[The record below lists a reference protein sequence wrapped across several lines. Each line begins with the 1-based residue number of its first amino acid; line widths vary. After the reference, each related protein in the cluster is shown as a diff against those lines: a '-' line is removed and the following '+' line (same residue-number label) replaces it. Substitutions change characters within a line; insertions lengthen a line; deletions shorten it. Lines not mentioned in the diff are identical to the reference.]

1 MPEPEERI
9 EPVVGVL
16 GGSGV
21 YELEGLEGARW
32 EKFESPF
39 GAPSDE
45 LLIGELG
52 GLRLVFLP
60 RHGRGHPIPP

>member
-32 EKFESPF
+32 
-39 GAPSDE
+39 
-45 LLIGELG
+45 
-52 GLRLVFLP
+52 
-60 RHGRGHPIPP
+60 